1 MNLEHE
7 AITYGWTMKAQYFLP
22 ETVEQLKFQFFPGI
36 FGGNYTNT
44 FLFDTKWHQ
53 FPNGRRRRDVA
64 VDPLSGQK
72 YEKYDGEVEEVAN
85 EPLSNAIDDDGFDDQ
100 FEEDKID
107 KKMIEEWRENEAKN
121 NFKDDVENGPELESS
136 RWEIYD
142 AFGATLE
149 G

>member
-44 FLFDTKWHQ
+44 FLFDTKWHE
-53 FPNGRRRRDVA
+53 FPNGRRRREVA
-64 VDPLSGQK
+64 VDPVSGQK
-72 YEKYDGEVEEVAN
+72 YEKYDAEVEEVAS
-85 EPLSNAIDDDGFDDQ
+85 EPLRNEIDDDFDDQ

-107 KKMIEEWRENEAKN
+107 QKMIEEWRQNEAKK
-121 NFKDDVENGPELESS
+121 NFINEVEDGPDLGSS
-136 RWEIYD
+136 RWEVYD
-142 AFGATLE
+142 AFGATLM